1 MAGMTLLDG
10 LPAAALARRWGV
22 PRVSLLE
29 RCASSLDAAHGL
41 GVSGVAPGA
50 VVLAEEQTAG
60 RGRDGRV
67 WHSPAGGVWL
77 AMVLRPERA
86 EPAAVS
92 IRVGLIVADVVD
104 ELVGAAVARLKWP
117 NDVLCDDRKLAGV
130 LCEGRWQG
138 DALQWLAIGVGMN
151 VTNTTPAPLAGRAI
165 ALRELLPAAQRLDV
179 LDRLVPALTRVGA
192 AVRLTDAERG
202 AFAARDWLHGRAL
215 RLPLAGRGA
224 GLAADGA
231 LLVSA
236 ADSGAAPRAVRE
248 GHVELA

>member
-1 MAGMTLLDG
+1 MMLLDG

-22 PRVSLLE
+22 PRVTLLT
-29 RCASSLDAAHGL
+29 RCASSLDSAHEL
-41 GVSGVAPGA
+41 GASGVAPGA

-77 AMVLRPERA
+77 AMVLRPVRA
-86 EPAAVS
+86 ELAAAS
-92 IRVGLIVADVVD
+92 IRAGLIVADVVD
-104 ELVGAAVARLKWP
+104 ELLGAPVARLKWP

-138 DALQWLAIGVGMN
+138 DALQWLAVGVGIN
-151 VTNTTPAPLAGRAI
+151 VTNTAPAAMAGRAI
-165 ALRELLPAAQRLDV
+165 ALRELLPAVRRLDV
-179 LDRLVPALTRVGA
+179 LDRLVPALARVGA
-192 AVRLTDAERG
+192 GMQLTDAERA
-202 AFAARDWLHGRAL
+202 AFGARDWLHGRAL
-215 RLPLAGRGA
+215 RLPVAGRGA

-231 LLVSA
+231 LLVA
-236 ADSGAAPRAVRE
+236 GDGTAPRAVRE